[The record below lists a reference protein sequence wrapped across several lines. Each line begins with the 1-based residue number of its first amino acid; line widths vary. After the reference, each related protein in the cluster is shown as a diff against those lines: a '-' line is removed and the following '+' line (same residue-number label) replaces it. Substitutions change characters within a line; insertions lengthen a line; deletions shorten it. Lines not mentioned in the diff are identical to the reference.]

1 MAGEARRAGDSRS
14 GAAGRFLLGAALAAG
29 LLAGLAEGYL
39 RLFPPQDLHP
49 YLGNHSPL
57 TGLFAPDADFGVR
70 YRSWDDLRGDYAE
83 RLAAFGPLH
92 PTSADARPIWAFFGN
107 SFFQAPGMLADT
119 ARESVHDRRI
129 FNLARN
135 ELLEVRFA
143 QVKLLLDNGLEPER
157 IFIELMPIDLTRL
170 GEQPLATLQIT
181 ARGAETYRPRLP
193 GGAAG
198 WVVGRSRLAFTA
210 WCRGGWQRGNPHF
223 NRRTLYGGVE
233 PPLYADTAR
242 LFGNLARV
250 TRAHG
255 VPVTVVLIPSYHQVV
270 DGASFGFQDQLGSLF
285 RSEGLDVLDPRD
297 AFRREPHPADLYL
310 PDLHLTAAGNRLLL
324 DELRHHVR
332 APRAEA
338 VARATGG
345 EP

>member
-1 MAGEARRAGDSRS
+1 GAEGRS
-14 GAAGRFLLGAALAAG
+14 IEGRGAAWRFLLGAALAAG
-29 LLAGLAEGYL
+29 LLAGLAEGFL
-39 RLFPPQDLHP
+39 RLFPPRDLHP
-49 YLGNHSPL
+49 YLGEDSPL
-57 TGLFAPDADFGVR
+57 TGLFAPDADFGLR

-92 PTSADARPIWAFFGN
+92 PTSADPRPVWAFFGN

-119 ARESVHDRRI
+119 ARASVPDRRI

-143 QVKLLLDNGLEPER
+143 QVKMLLDNGLEPER
-157 IFIELMPIDLTRL
+157 IFIELMPTDLLRL
-170 GEQPLATLQIT
+170 GEQPLDSLHIT

-198 WVVGRSRLAFTA
+198 WVIGHSRLAFTA
-210 WCRGGWQRGNPHF
+210 WCRGGWQHGNPHF
-223 NRRTLYGGVE
+223 NRRTLYSGVE

-242 LFGNLARV
+242 LFADLARV
-250 TRAHG
+250 ARGHD
-255 VPVTVVLIPSYHQVV
+255 VPVTVLLIPSYHQVV
-270 DGASFGFQDQLGSLF
+270 EGASFGFQDQLGALF

-297 AFRREPHPADLYL
+297 AFCRHPHPADLYL

-324 DELRHHVR
+324 DAVLRHAH
-332 APRAEA
+332 APRPGP
-338 VARATGG
+338 VARATRR